1 MLITIR
7 SLLDDEP
14 YRHEPSKNNNPEFNR
29 FVQYSTWKCLLL
41 DYLAKETDLTAKA
54 WLDRYVRRNG
64 QEMLRELSKQQQAA
78 NANRQKILKSPYGP
92 EQTIHVDYP
101 ALINDLKAAV
111 SAVHPEPNPASS
123 ASRPPPALD
132 GGRAPKR
139 KASHL
144 QEGVIEIEDE
154 DEEAERKRSKTSVA
168 AKRPSTPEII
178 DLT

>member
-41 DYLAKETDLTAKA
+41 DYLVKETDPTAKA

-64 QEMLRELSKQQQAA
+64 QKMLRELLKQQQAA
-78 NANRQKILKSPYGP
+78 DINKEKSLKSPYSP
-92 EQTIHVDYP
+92 QQTIHMDYP
-101 ALINDLKAAV
+101 ALISDLKAAV
-111 SAVHPEPNPASS
+111 SAVHPEPKPATS
-123 ASRPPPALD
+123 ATRLAPSMDWVRI
-132 GGRAPKR
+132 PKR
-139 KASHL
+139 KASRR
-144 QEGVIEIEDE
+144 QDGAPET
-154 DEEAERKRSKTSVA
+154 EEEEEVERKRAKPSVA